1 MLPNS
6 CLRLAVSL
14 FHSLF
19 WTDSPFCF
27 LPSTQIWFGLQMNLL
42 GVNLKI
48 ASFMPQFHSSRS
60 DCNLCASWVRFCL
73 CEFCFYLTFRL
84 VKLRFKWKSCLV
96 LSATREPETL
106 AFISFWMVLDLWFD
120 EWLDKKMNPLLT
132 LCFHCHRFLQTT
144 KFCVLLDIKEKTLKK
159 LSKQYV
165 CSRLSLFSICSHIL
179 TKLFVSIFVQGHD
192 IRIQVAGVTCTVL
205 WL

>member
-1 MLPNS
+1 
-6 CLRLAVSL
+6 
-14 FHSLF
+14 
-19 WTDSPFCF
+19 
-27 LPSTQIWFGLQMNLL
+27 MNLL

-73 CEFCFYLTFRL
+73 Y
-84 VKLRFKWKSCLV
+84 
-96 LSATREPETL
+96 
-106 AFISFWMVLDLWFD
+106 
-120 EWLDKKMNPLLT
+120 KKMNPLLT

-165 CSRLSLFSICSHIL
+165 CSRLSLAIL
-179 TKLFVSIFVQGHD
+179 GGAILVPEVAM
-192 IRIQVAGVTCTVL
+192 QVAKKRHN
-205 WL
+205 

>member
-1 MLPNS
+1 
-6 CLRLAVSL
+6 
-14 FHSLF
+14 
-19 WTDSPFCF
+19 
-27 LPSTQIWFGLQMNLL
+27 MNLL

-84 VKLRFKWKSCLV
+84 
-96 LSATREPETL
+96 
-106 AFISFWMVLDLWFD
+106 
-120 EWLDKKMNPLLT
+120 MNPLLT

-165 CSRLSLFSICSHIL
+165 CSRLSLAIL
-179 TKLFVSIFVQGHD
+179 GGAILVPEVAM
-192 IRIQVAGVTCTVL
+192 QVAKKRHN
-205 WL
+205 

>member
-1 MLPNS
+1 
-6 CLRLAVSL
+6 
-14 FHSLF
+14 
-19 WTDSPFCF
+19 
-27 LPSTQIWFGLQMNLL
+27 MNLL

-73 CEFCFYLTFRL
+73 Y
-84 VKLRFKWKSCLV
+84 
-96 LSATREPETL
+96 
-106 AFISFWMVLDLWFD
+106 
-120 EWLDKKMNPLLT
+120 KKMNPLLT

-165 CSRLSLFSICSHIL
+165 CSRLSLAIL
-179 TKLFVSIFVQGHD
+179 GGAILIPED
-192 IRIQVAGVTCTVL
+192 AMQVAKKRHN
-205 WL
+205 

>member
-1 MLPNS
+1 
-6 CLRLAVSL
+6 
-14 FHSLF
+14 
-19 WTDSPFCF
+19 
-27 LPSTQIWFGLQMNLL
+27 MNLL

-73 CEFCFYLTFRL
+73 Y
-84 VKLRFKWKSCLV
+84 
-96 LSATREPETL
+96 
-106 AFISFWMVLDLWFD
+106 
-120 EWLDKKMNPLLT
+120 KKMNPLLT

-165 CSRLSLFSICSHIL
+165 YVQTRSNAIGRAIL
-179 TKLFVSIFVQGHD
+179 GGAILVPEVAM
-192 IRIQVAGVTCTVL
+192 QVAKKRHN
-205 WL
+205 